1 MKRTAAYTQHISER
15 MGVITRYIYRYT
27 SLLSSSSNSSVC
39 SRHLVALLITQT
51 KITRDRETFR
61 IPNLTSRRTIR
72 MPDE

>member
-1 MKRTAAYTQHISER
+1 MKRTTAYTQHISER
-15 MGVITRYIYRYT
+15 MGVITRYIYRYA
-27 SLLSSSSNSSVC
+27 SLLSSSNSSVC

-51 KITRDRETFR
+51 KITRDRETFL